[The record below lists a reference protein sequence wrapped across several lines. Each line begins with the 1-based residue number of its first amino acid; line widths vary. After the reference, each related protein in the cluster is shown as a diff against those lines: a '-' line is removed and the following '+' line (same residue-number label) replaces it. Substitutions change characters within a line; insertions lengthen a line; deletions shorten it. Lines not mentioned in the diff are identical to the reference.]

1 MSPNRIQLLFG
12 NLCALVLL
20 FFYINS
26 RMNAKQSDDLSRI
39 PPVYSLDPR
48 SNLIVF
54 YNRVPKTGS
63 TTFTN
68 AVAYDLFKVNGFN
81 VLHLNMTKN
90 RQIMSLTDQSE
101 FIENITSWK
110 ERLPAFYH
118 GHVAFIDFERF
129 GKPNPIYINIV
140 REPLERL
147 LSHYYFLRYGDNYRI
162 GLRRSRAGNNE
173 TFDECVVRG
182 GRDCDMKQMWLQ
194 IPYFCGHHHFCSVA
208 GSMIALEQAKKNLI
222 EKYLLV
228 GVSEQIRDFIA
239 LLERLVPHFFKGAL
253 EHFDGLDA
261 NRAHLR
267 NTKRKFPP
275 TERTLAIIR
284 KNEVYQL
291 EREFYEFAKEEF
303 QAIFKKATNGTSN
316 AMDVLR
322 LKSQYHYEKIKPEK
336 PVSV

>member
-1 MSPNRIQLLFG
+1 MSLNRTQLLFG

-20 FFYINS
+20 FFYINN
-26 RMNAKQSDDLSRI
+26 RMNAAQWSDFSRI
-39 PPVYSLDPR
+39 SSSNPVNTG
-48 SNLIVF
+48 SNLIVL

-68 AVAYDLFKVNGFN
+68 AVAYDLFKLNNFN
-81 VLHLNMTKN
+81 VIHLNMTKN

-101 FIENITSWK
+101 FIENITSWR

-147 LSHYYFLRYGDNYRI
+147 LSHYYFLRFGDNYRV
-162 GLRRSRAGNNE
+162 GLKRSRAGNNE
-173 TFDECVVRG
+173 TFDECVARG

-194 IPYFCGHHHFCSVA
+194 IPYFCGHHHFCTVV
-208 GSMIALEQAKKNLI
+208 GSRLALDQAKKNLI
-222 EKYLLV
+222 DKYLLV

-239 LLERLVPHFFKGAL
+239 LLERLVPRFFKGAL
-253 EHFDGLDA
+253 EHFDGLSE

-267 NTKRKFPP
+267 NTKRKYPP
-275 TERTLAIIR
+275 SDQTLSIIR
-284 KNEVYQL
+284 RNEVYQL
-291 EREFYEFAKEEF
+291 EREFYDFAKEEF
-303 QAIFKKATNGTSN
+303 QAIFKKATNGSSN
-316 AMDVLR
+316 AWAILH
-322 LKSQYHYEKIKPEK
+322 LKPQYHYEKIKPERSF
-336 PVSV
+336 V

>member
-1 MSPNRIQLLFG
+1 MQNNRTICQESP
-12 NLCALVLL
+12 LVLL
-20 FFYINS
+20 FFYINN
-26 RMNAKQSDDLSRI
+26 RMNAKQSEDLSRI
-39 PPVYSLDPR
+39 SPVYSLDPR

-68 AVAYDLFKVNGFN
+68 AVAYDLFRVNGFN

-118 GHVAFIDFERF
+118 GHVAFIDFERRVF
-129 GKPNPIYINIV
+129 FI
-140 REPLERL
+140 
-147 LSHYYFLRYGDNYRI
+147 
-162 GLRRSRAGNNE
+162 
-173 TFDECVVRG
+173 
-182 GRDCDMKQMWLQ
+182 
-194 IPYFCGHHHFCSVA
+194 SVFRV
-208 GSMIALEQAKKNLI
+208 K
-222 EKYLLV
+222 
-228 GVSEQIRDFIA
+228 
-239 LLERLVPHFFKGAL
+239 
-253 EHFDGLDA
+253 
-261 NRAHLR
+261 
-267 NTKRKFPP
+267 
-275 TERTLAIIR
+275 
-284 KNEVYQL
+284 VYQL

-303 QAIFKKATNGTSN
+303 QAIFKKATNGTGN